1 MAMTI
6 GGKTPQSIEIG
17 GKAVSTIEIN
27 GEIVFQ
33 DNSNNS

>member
-17 GKAVSTIEIN
+17 GKAVATIEIN
-27 GEIVFQ
+27 GEVVFQ
-33 DNSNNS
+33 DNSNS

>member
-1 MAMTI
+1 MGILI
-6 GGKTPQSIEIG
+6 GGKTPESITIG